1 MEYSGKKYPGKKYP
15 GQIIHKYNTRSKG
28 DKSSSG
34 PDKES
39 NTSTYT
45 PSNISSI
52 SSREFGPPRIPDT
65 RYLNDRHRLYG
76 TDDSYNGDYRQGPYP
91 GIDSIIAPFNRAMKD
106 ARETPSDFLQAV
118 EDLGQMKKSGN
129 SPVVPLPP
137 TFDYDPDR
145 QDVANTLVN
154 VLPNGNEPVFS
165 ILGKANEETR
175 GLLNDMWNGMKSTY
189 LLSLRLVTL
198 QSTLQD
204 KKILNKKLK
213 EIKQTFAKM
222 IISLLSIVKTIA
234 KLPLAWKFILF
245 IVLYLNPYTKFIA
258 EYVLSLLYWL
268 AKQGIYL
275 ADEALKA
282 NGLDISKIL
291 IDFWNYICDRMSES
305 IPYITAVVA
314 RNLFSSPSF
323 QTGIQTAVNN
333 NAGLIQDVVADGV
346 KSTLPS
352 IENAVAN
359 VVSSPNMIRTIQR
372 AAAAG
377 ASTALITNNV
387 QIQRIIKSVTDV
399 TNLQLSDLKN
409 TVDDQLQ
416 LQEGLLTQIEAT
428 YNQNSDIRE
437 QQFNVLL
444 NEFQDVKNE
453 LTYQRKSEI
462 MFQLLGHL
470 PGITNLATNTLEFV
484 TGIPKQGNRILYNN
498 KVGPMFGG
506 QTKRRKKKNKR
517 SRQKSRNNSKTRS
530 KRKQTKKSRKR
541 RK

>member
-1 MEYSGKKYPGKKYP
+1 MKYPK
-15 GQIIHKYNTRSKG
+15 HKYNTRSTKYKG
-28 DKSSSG
+28 KGNKSSSD
-34 PDKES
+34 PDENKS
-39 NTSTYT
+39 NTSPY
-45 PSNISSI
+45 PASNINYGPHY
-52 SSREFGPPRIPDT
+52 GPPRT
-65 RYLNDRHRLYG
+65 QYNS
-76 TDDSYNGDYRQGPYP
+76 DDSDNDSDGSNDSSDSSNVDYSKGPYP
-91 GIDSIIAPFNRAMKD
+91 DTNKLIAPFNGAMDGVRKSTSEAED
-106 ARETPSDFLQAV
+106 AASALD
-118 EDLGQMKKSGN
+118 QMKN
-129 SPVVPLPP
+129 RYIIPVVPLPP
-137 TFDYDPDR
+137 TLKYDPDR
-145 QDVANTLVN
+145 QEVANTLVN

-198 QSTLQD
+198 QPTLQD
-204 KKILNKKLK
+204 KKMLNEKLD

-282 NGLDISKIL
+282 NGLDISNIL
-291 IDFWNYICDRMSES
+291 IDFWEYIYDRMSES

-359 VVSSPNMIRTIQR
+359 VVSSPNMISTIQT

-377 ASTALITNNV
+377 ASTALIANNEEV
-387 QIQRIIKSVTDV
+387 RQMGIKIIKDVTKV
-399 TNLQLSDLKN
+399 TNLQLSDLTN
-409 TVDDQLQ
+409 TVDNQLQ

-444 NEFQDVKNE
+444 NEFQDVKNK
-453 LTYQRKSEI
+453 LTHQRKSEI

-498 KVGPMFGG
+498 NNVGPMFGG
-506 QTKRRKKKNKR
+506 QTKKRKKKNKR

>member
-1 MEYSGKKYPGKKYP
+1 MIG
-15 GQIIHKYNTRSKG
+15 HTYNTRSK
-28 DKSSSG
+28 KKVSIG
-34 PDKES
+34 PGKNKS
-39 NTSTYT
+39 NTRYT
-45 PSNISSI
+45 ASNISGNY
-52 SSREFGPPRIPDT
+52 GPPRTPDT
-65 RYLNDRHRLYG
+65 SYLINGYPYG
-76 TDDSYNGDYRQGPYP
+76 TDDSSNVDYSHGQYP
-91 GIDSIIAPFNRAMKD
+91 DIDSLTNSFNGTMDNVRK
-106 ARETPSDFLQAV
+106 TPSDFLQAV
-118 EDLGQMKKSGN
+118 EDLNLLKKSGPTPIN
-129 SPVVPLPP
+129 IKKP
-137 TFDYDPDR
+137 TFVYDPDKR
-145 QDVANTLVN
+145 PVANILADLHIV
-154 VLPNGNEPVFS
+154 NEPIVS
-165 ILGKANEETR
+165 ILANADEETR

-198 QSTLQD
+198 QPTLQD
-204 KKILNKKLK
+204 QIMLNEKLD

-234 KLPLAWKFILF
+234 KLPLAWKLILF

-275 ADEALKA
+275 ADGALKA
-282 NGLDISKIL
+282 NGVDISKIL
-291 IDFWNYICDRMSES
+291 IDFWEYIYDRMSES
-305 IPYITAVVA
+305 IPYITAVFA
-314 RNLFSSPSF
+314 RNLFSSPAF
-323 QTGIQTAVNN
+323 QTGIQTAVND
-333 NAGLIQDVVADGV
+333 NAGLIKDVVADGV

-359 VVSSPNMIRTIQR
+359 VVSSPEMIRTIQT

-377 ASTALITNNV
+377 ASTALITNNEEV
-387 QIQRIIKSVTDV
+387 RQMGIKIISDVTKV

-416 LQEGLLTQIEAT
+416 LQENLLTQIAAT
-428 YNQNSDIRE
+428 NYQDSDRRE
-437 QQFNVLL
+437 EQFNVLL

-453 LTYQRKSEI
+453 LTYQKKSEI

-498 KVGPMFGG
+498 NNGGPMFGG
-506 QTKRRKKKNKR
+506 QTKKRKKKNKR